1 MLSVNKSNILFKF
14 FLKKIRLFVLK
25 NQREKNLSAAIV
37 DIIIKYK
44 KSNNI
49 KILDYGSG
57 FEPRVAYLIKAGLNK
72 SKITSKITCLDLYKK
87 NDLDILNKNSSLEFK
102 NITHL
107 SQKNKKYDFCIV
119 ADTLHHIGVENQIK
133 IRKILRKLN
142 SKSKIIIIKD
152 HFEYNFYSRQ
162 ILRFMDF
169 IGNYY
174 NNVNVPKKYFKQEEF
189 DKLLKGLNLKI
200 ISKILNVKYYSN
212 LFIFFS
218 NPKLH
223 FIYIIK

>member
-1 MLSVNKSNILFKF
+1 MISINKSNILFKF

-44 KSNNI
+44 KANNI

-57 FEPRVAYLIKAGLNK
+57 FEPKVAYLIKASLNK
-72 SKITSKITCLDLYKK
+72 SKIISRITCLDLYKK
-87 NDLDILNKNSSLEFK
+87 KDLDFLNKNSSLQFR
-102 NITHL
+102 NISYL
-107 SQKNKKYDFCIV
+107 SQKNNKYDFCIV
-119 ADTLHHIGVENQIK
+119 ADTLHHIGVENQIQ
-133 IRKILRKLN
+133 IRKILTKLK

-174 NNVNVPKKYFKQEEF
+174 NNVNVPKKYFKQQAF
-189 DKLLKGLNLKI
+189 HRLLKSLNLKI

-223 FIYIIK
+223 FIYVIK

>member
-1 MLSVNKSNILFKF
+1 MLKFLNFNILFKI

-44 KSNNI
+44 KANKI

-57 FEPRVAYLIKAGLNK
+57 FEPKVAYLIKAGLNK
-72 SKITSKITCLDLYKK
+72 SKVTSRITCLDLYRKK
-87 NDLDILNKNSSLEFK
+87 DLDFLNENSSLQFR
-102 NITHL
+102 NISYL

-119 ADTLHHIGVENQIK
+119 ADTLHHVGVENQIQ
-133 IRKILRKLN
+133 IRKILTKLK

-152 HFEYNFYSRQ
+152 HFEYNFWSRQ

-174 NNVNVPKKYFKQEEF
+174 NNVNVPKKYFKQQMF
-189 DKLLKGLNLKI
+189 DRLLKSLNLKI

-223 FIYIIK
+223 FIYVIK

>member
-1 MLSVNKSNILFKF
+1 MMQFLNFNILFKF

-25 NQREKNLSAAIV
+25 NQREKNLSTAIL

-44 KSNNI
+44 KTNNI

-57 FEPRVAYLIKAGLNK
+57 FEPKVAYLIKAGLNK
-72 SKITSKITCLDLYKK
+72 SKIISRITCLDLYKK
-87 NDLDILNKNSSLEFK
+87 KDLDFLNKNSSLQFR
-102 NITHL
+102 NISYL
-107 SQKNKKYDFCIV
+107 SQKNNKYDFCIV
-119 ADTLHHIGVENQIK
+119 ADTLHHIGVENQIQ
-133 IRKILRKLN
+133 IRKILTKLK

-174 NNVNVPKKYFKQEEF
+174 NNVNVPKKYFKQQVF
-189 DKLLKGLNLKI
+189 DRLLKTLNLKI

-223 FIYIIK
+223 FIYVIK

>member
-1 MLSVNKSNILFKF
+1 MPKFFNFNYLLKF

-44 KSNNI
+44 KTNNI

-57 FEPRVAYLIKAGLNK
+57 FEPKVAYLIKAGLNK
-72 SKITSKITCLDLYKK
+72 SKIISRITCLDLYKK
-87 NDLDILNKNSSLEFK
+87 KDLDFLNKNSSLQFR
-102 NITHL
+102 NISYL
-107 SQKNKKYDFCIV
+107 SQKNNKYDFCIV
-119 ADTLHHIGVENQIK
+119 ADTLHHIGVENQIQ
-133 IRKILRKLN
+133 ISKILTKLK

-162 ILRFMDF
+162 MLRFMDF

-174 NNVNVPKKYFKQEEF
+174 NNVNVPKKYFKQQVF
-189 DKLLKGLNLKI
+189 DRLLKTLNLKI

-223 FIYIIK
+223 FIYVIK

>member
-1 MLSVNKSNILFKF
+1 MMKFLNINILFKF

-25 NQREKNLSAAIV
+25 NQREKNLSTAIL

-57 FEPRVAYLIKAGLNK
+57 FEPKVAYLIKAGLNK
-72 SKITSKITCLDLYKK
+72 NKITSKITCLDLYKK
-87 NDLDILNKNSSLEFK
+87 NDLDTLNKNSSLEFR
-102 NITHL
+102 NISYL

-119 ADTLHHIGVENQIK
+119 VDTLHHIGVENQIQ
-133 IRKILRKLN
+133 IRKILTKLK

-152 HFEYNFYSRQ
+152 HFEYNFWSRQ

-174 NNVNVPKKYFKQEEF
+174 NNVNVPKKYFKQQMF
-189 DKLLKGLNLKI
+189 DRLLKSLNLKI

-223 FIYIIK
+223 FIYVIK

>member
-1 MLSVNKSNILFKF
+1 MKFLNFNILFKF
-14 FLKKIRLFVLK
+14 FLKKIRLIVLK
-25 NQREKNLSAAIV
+25 NQREKNLSTAIL

-57 FEPRVAYLIKAGLNK
+57 FEPKVAYLIKAGLNK
-72 SKITSKITCLDLYKK
+72 GKITSKITCLDLYKK
-87 NDLDILNKNSSLEFK
+87 NDLDMLNKNSSLEFR
-102 NITHL
+102 NISYL

-119 ADTLHHIGVENQIK
+119 ADTLHHIGVENQIQ
-133 IRKILRKLN
+133 IRKILTKLKH
-142 SKSKIIIIKD
+142 KSKIIIIKD

-174 NNVNVPKKYFKQEEF
+174 NNVNVPKKYFKKQVF
-189 DKLLKGLNLKI
+189 DRLLKTLNLKI

-223 FIYIIK
+223 FIYVIK

>member
-1 MLSVNKSNILFKF
+1 MMQFLNFNILFKF

-25 NQREKNLSAAIV
+25 NQREKNLSTAIL

-57 FEPRVAYLIKAGLNK
+57 FEPKVAYLIKAGLNK
-72 SKITSKITCLDLYKK
+72 NKITSKITCLDLYKK
-87 NDLDILNKNSSLEFK
+87 NDLDILNKNSSLEFR
-102 NITHL
+102 NISYL

-119 ADTLHHIGVENQIK
+119 ADTLHHIGVENQIQ
-133 IRKILRKLN
+133 IRKILTKLKT
-142 SKSKIIIIKD
+142 KSKIIIIKD

-174 NNVNVPKKYFKQEEF
+174 LDVNVPKKYFRQEEF
-189 DKLLKGLNLKI
+189 DRILKDLNFKI
-200 ISKILNVKYYSN
+200 IYKILDVKYYKN
-212 LFIFFS
+212 FFIFFS
-218 NPKLH
+218 NPRLH
-223 FIYIIK
+223 FIYVIK

>member
-1 MLSVNKSNILFKF
+1 MKFLNFNILFKF

-25 NQREKNLSAAIV
+25 NQREKNLSTAIL

-57 FEPRVAYLIKAGLNK
+57 FEPKVAYLIKEGLNK
-72 SKITSKITCLDLYKK
+72 SKITTRITCLDLYKK
-87 NDLDILNKNSSLEFK
+87 NDLDFLNKNSSLQFR
-102 NITHL
+102 NISHL
-107 SQKNKKYDFCIV
+107 SQINNKYDFCIV
-119 ADTLHHIGVENQIK
+119 ADTLHHIGVENQIQ
-133 IRKILRKLN
+133 IRKILTKLK

-174 NNVNVPKKYFKQEEF
+174 NNVNVPKKYFKREVF
-189 DKLLKGLNLKI
+189 DKLLKTLNLKI

-212 LFIFFS
+212 FFIFFS

-223 FIYIIK
+223 FIYVIK